1 MSDIK
6 VQSGTVD
13 IGNAGGTDTV
23 TAVSAL
29 TTAFEFNSNS
39 MFTHGGSVSSG
50 GNMEGDDM
58 AGGVELTG
66 LSTLTISR
74 QAASL
79 ANNMRFDW
87 QLIEYIGT
95 GGGDNEFIVRS
106 RNEITLSGAS
116 GTAALDT
123 TPTNIDR
130 CVPFITGVRTSQVSN
145 QGDELRALAYIND
158 AGTLVVEKG
167 STTNTTVVQVV
178 TVEFTGSNWEVYHGT
193 VTSAADTGS
202 ITLNT
207 DSDGVGGN
215 PGNVT
220 DWATAFMVAGFTAT
234 DQGLDSIACRYGAGS
249 VTQVDWDFQSGN
261 STSHKHFVHVVR
273 HPDLAVTRYTPTG
286 SLANDTNVDI
296 TSAGLTSLNESMII
310 GTCQGSGGGTAYG
323 RNWRNYRLTSLTNAQ
338 HYCHRSGNTI
348 LHNIQVIDFAGVTSG
363 GAGTDNLNA
372 DDVQSLSE
380 TTSPAI
386 GQTHSFSAV
395 SVEGGSE
402 VTQPSL
408 SETHALSAGS
418 IQSAPELTAPAAGQV
433 HNFSVDSV
441 ESQPE
446 TSIST
451 LGQAHNF
458 TADQIEG
465 AAENS
470 IPSLAQTHALTS
482 ADIASQSQTSL
493 PSMSG
498 GINLDGDNLESVS
511 ELTIPGFGQVHNIS
525 VASFKS
531 ASELTSPS
539 LSQTGGLSANDIECI
554 TEVSLPVLGGI
565 HVLSANDIECVSDLT
580 IEGTTQIMASGSGVV
595 KSIYAGL

>member
-13 IGNAGGTDTV
+13 IGNAGGTDNV

-29 TTAFEFNSNS
+29 TAAFEFNSNS

-58 AGGVELTG
+58 AGGVELTD

-87 QLIEYIGT
+87 QLVEYIGV

-106 RNEITLSGAS
+106 RNEITLSGAN
-116 GTAALDT
+116 GTAALDV

-207 DSDGVGGN
+207 DSDGVGGSA
-215 PGNVT
+215 GNVT
-220 DWATAFMVAGFTAT
+220 DWATAFIIGQFTST

-249 VTQVDWDFQSGN
+249 TTQVDWDFQSGN

-296 TSAGLTSLNESMII
+296 TSAELTSLEESMVI

-348 LHNIQVIDFAGVTSG
+348 FHNIQVIDFAGVVSSG
-363 GAGTDNLNA
+363 GADNLLA

-380 TTSPAI
+380 ATAPNI
-386 GQTHSFSAV
+386 GQTHGFNATDIQST
-395 SVEGGSE
+395 
-402 VTQPSL
+402 TQLSLPSL
-408 SETHALSAGS
+408 GETHVLSAGS
-418 IQSAPELTAPAAGQV
+418 IQSAAELTTPIAGQSHV
-433 HNFSVDSV
+433 LTSSAI
-441 ESQPE
+441 ESQSE
-446 TSIST
+446 V
-451 LGQAHNF
+451 
-458 TADQIEG
+458 
-465 AAENS
+465 
-470 IPSLAQTHALTS
+470 
-482 ADIASQSQTSL
+482 SQ
-493 PSMSG
+493 PSMAG
-498 GINLDGDNLESVS
+498 GVNLDGDNLESAAEVS
-511 ELTIPGFGQVHNIS
+511 VPSLGQVHNILVTS
-525 VASFKS
+525 LEG
-531 ASELTSPS
+531 ASEFTAPNLF
-539 LSQTGGLSANDIECI
+539 QTN
-554 TEVSLPVLGGI
+554 VL
-565 HVLSANDIECVSDLT
+565 LANDIECVAEIASVNLGQTHVLIANDIQCVSEIT
-580 IEGTTQIMASGSGVV
+580 IESISTIGSVDSSASVM
-595 KSIYAGL
+595 KSIYAMY